1 LTASQSLLAFTDYT
15 HPSWESSAHHVRICE
30 ALESVERGDINR
42 LMITAPP
49 RHTKSE
55 LASRRFPAWYLG
67 RNPTKQV
74 IGCSYNGDLAT
85 DIGRSVRNIVGEP
98 EYRNVFTTEIAADSH
113 AADRWQTTKGGVYIG
128 AGVRGTVTGRGAHI
142 GIIDDPLKNRE
153 EAESERIR
161 ESIWN
166 WYTSTFYTRLMP
178 GGAVVVVMC
187 MTGDTPVLME
197 DGKEKQ
203 LRDIRPG
210 DRVATYENGTVTAST
225 VLNQRSNGDDNIFRI
240 ETRSGNIVR
249 ANERHPFLVDRNGDR
264 EWVRLK
270 DLKPGMSLV
279 AVKGATQPL
288 ATCDVFADEILSIEA
303 SGRAEVFDVQVER
316 TENFIANGIVSHNT
330 RWHDDDL
337 GGRLLQQPGWTLL
350 EMPAISGG
358 EALWPEWYPL
368 PTLREIESTIG
379 PRDWSALYMQ
389 RPQADEGDYFKRE
402 WFRRYSDAPKHLNVY
417 LTFDIAVSD
426 DASADWSELGVWGI
440 DPEGDIYALDWWR
453 GQSLL
458 EIGRASCRERV

>member
-1 LTASQSLLAFTDYT
+1 MARRLRASQSLLAFTEYT
-15 HPSWESSAHHVRICE
+15 HPSWQSGAHHARICE
-30 ALESVERGDINR
+30 ALEAVERGEINR

-67 RNPTKQV
+67 RNPDKQV

-161 ESIWN
+161 EAIWN

-178 GGAVVVVMC
+178 GGAVVVVM
-187 MTGDTPVLME
+187 
-197 DGKEKQ
+197 
-203 LRDIRPG
+203 
-210 DRVATYENGTVTAST
+210 
-225 VLNQRSNGDDNIFRI
+225 
-240 ETRSGNIVR
+240 
-249 ANERHPFLVDRNGDR
+249 
-264 EWVRLK
+264 
-270 DLKPGMSLV
+270 
-279 AVKGATQPL
+279 
-288 ATCDVFADEILSIEA
+288 
-303 SGRAEVFDVQVER
+303 
-316 TENFIANGIVSHNT
+316 T

-350 EMPAISGG
+350 EMPAISDGK
-358 EALWPEWYPL
+358 ALWPEWYPVE
-368 PTLREIESTIG
+368 TLREIESTIG

-389 RPQADEGDYFKRE
+389 QPQADEGDYFKRE
-402 WFRRYSDAPKHLNVY
+402 WFRRYNDAPRHLNVY
-417 LTFDIAVSD
+417 ITHDDAVSD
-426 DASADWSELGVWGI
+426 SANADFTELAVWGI
-440 DPEGDIYALDWWR
+440 DTEGDIFALDWWR
-453 GQSLL
+453 KQALL
-458 EIGRASCRERV
+458 DESVDALIDLILKWQPLACIGESGVIRKAMEPFLRNRMRERGAFCRFEWLTRTADKPAMARGFQARASMGRVHFPQAHWADEIISQLVRFPSGVHDDAVDACALLGMALDDVIPGTVPRIHEEPETDAWGRRRSGGGSWRTA

>member
-1 LTASQSLLAFTDYT
+1 MAFTEYT
-15 HPSWESSAHHVRICE
+15 HPSWESGAHHARICD
-30 ALESVERGDINR
+30 ALEAVERGEINR

-67 RNPTKQV
+67 RNPDKQV

-98 EYRNVFTTEIAADSH
+98 EFRNVFTTEIAADSH

-128 AGVRGTVTGRGAHI
+128 AGVRGTVVGRGAHI

-178 GGAVVVVMC
+178 GGAVVVVM
-187 MTGDTPVLME
+187 
-197 DGKEKQ
+197 
-203 LRDIRPG
+203 
-210 DRVATYENGTVTAST
+210 
-225 VLNQRSNGDDNIFRI
+225 
-240 ETRSGNIVR
+240 
-249 ANERHPFLVDRNGDR
+249 
-264 EWVRLK
+264 
-270 DLKPGMSLV
+270 
-279 AVKGATQPL
+279 
-288 ATCDVFADEILSIEA
+288 
-303 SGRAEVFDVQVER
+303 
-316 TENFIANGIVSHNT
+316 T

-402 WFRRYSDAPKHLNVY
+402 WFRRYDTAPKHLNVY

-458 EIGRASCRERV
+458 DETVDAMIDLIKRWKPLMVVGEKGVIRKAMEPFLLRRMREKGAHCRFEWLTRTADKPAMARGFQARASMGTVHFPMANWADEVLNQLIRFPAGVHDDAVDACAHLGMALDSLIPAAGATAVRELPTDAWGRRRRGGDTWRTA